1 VADEERSRGPRA
13 PGPTVHVV
21 GLGPAGPELVTEEAS
36 VLLRGPGPA
45 RMRTDRHPAAVAF
58 PGVTTFDHLYE
69 QAATFE
75 EVYET
80 IVDELVALAR
90 SAGSVVYAVPGS
102 PVVAE
107 RTVVLLGRHPAVVD
121 GGVSLVVHPAVS
133 FVDLACARLG
143 VDPVTVG
150 LHLVDATV
158 FATAAAGLTGPLLVA
173 QCYAREVLSEVKL
186 AAEPPPGTS
195 VTVLHHLGLADEQ
208 VYEVAWAD
216 LDRGVVPDHLT
227 ALWVPELAAPVAAEL
242 VALDELVHVLRERC
256 PWDRRQTHGSLA
268 RHLLE
273 EAHEALEAIDE
284 LAAIDERAAHGTPAA
299 DRPAADAPPGVE
311 TVAETAAVAA
321 LEEELGDVLFQVF
334 LHAALAAE
342 AGRFELADVARGVH
356 DKLVARHPHVFGLE
370 AGRVTEPGALAA
382 DWEVR
387 KLAEKQRSSVTDGV
401 PRALPSLAVAA
412 KLLRKAATVG
422 IDEPVPAELAERL
435 AAASGAVLGA
445 GDPAG
450 ALGELLF
457 DAVALGNAV
466 GVDAE
471 TALRDRA
478 RRFRSEIRRRE
489 GVLDPPGD
497 EPAPGGVEDSGGA
510 GPAG

>member
-1 VADEERSRGPRA
+1 MRS

-21 GLGPAGPELVTEEAS
+21 GLGPAGPELVTAEAAD
-36 VLLRGPGPA
+36 LLRGPGPA
-45 RMRTDRHPAAVAF
+45 RLRTGRHPAATAFAGVA
-58 PGVTTFDHLYE
+58 TFDEHYE

-102 PVVAE
+102 PMVAE

-143 VDPVTVG
+143 VDPVTAG
-150 LHLVDATV
+150 LHLVDATA

-173 QCYAREVLSEVKL
+173 QCYARDVLSEVKL

-195 VTVLHHLGLADEQ
+195 VTVLHHLGLPDEQ

-227 ALWVPELAAPVAAEL
+227 SLWVPELAAPVAAEL

-284 LAAIDERAAHGTPAA
+284 LAAVDERAAHGTPAA
-299 DRPAADAPPGVE
+299 DLPAAGAPSEAG
-311 TVAETAAVAA
+311 AVAA

-334 LHAALAAE
+334 LHAAIAAE

-356 DKLVARHPHVFGLE
+356 DKLVARHPHVFGPE
-370 AGRVTEPGALAA
+370 AGQVTEPGALAA

-387 KLAEKQRSSVTDGV
+387 KLAEKQRTSVTDGV
-401 PRALPSLAVAA
+401 PRALPSLAVVA

-422 IDEPVPAELAERL
+422 IDEPGAAELAERL
-435 AAASGAVLGA
+435 TDAPRAVLGA
-445 GDPAG
+445 AEPAG
-450 ALGELLF
+450 PLGELLF
-457 DAVALGNAV
+457 DAVALANVV

-471 TALRDRA
+471 TTLRDRA
-478 RRFRSEIRRRE
+478 RRFRAEIRRRE

-497 EPAPGGVEDSGGA
+497 EPAPGGVDAAEETA
-510 GPAG
+510 PAQ